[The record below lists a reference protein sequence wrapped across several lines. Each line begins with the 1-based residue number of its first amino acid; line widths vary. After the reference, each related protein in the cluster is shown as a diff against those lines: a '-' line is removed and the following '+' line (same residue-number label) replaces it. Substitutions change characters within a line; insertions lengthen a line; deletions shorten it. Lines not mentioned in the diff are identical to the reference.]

1 MFVSTFSRYPMFG
14 SGGDGTQ
21 LTVQQVS
28 ERLKA
33 PNPPKLL
40 DTRSQAEYE
49 IVHLANSILA
59 TDEVVNEAL
68 QNWDNNA
75 EIICVCHH
83 GIRSLNAAQFLRKQG
98 FTNVRSMSGGLDAWS
113 QQIDPQLPRY

>member
-1 MFVSTFSRYPMFG
+1 MFG
-14 SGGDGTQ
+14 RGGDEIQ

-33 PNPPKLL
+33 PNPPKLV

-49 IVHLANSILA
+49 IVHLPNSLLA
-59 TDEVVNEAL
+59 TDEAVKEIL
-68 QNWDNNA
+68 ENWQKDQ

-98 FTNVRSMSGGLDAWS
+98 FTNVRSMAGGLDAWS
-113 QQIDPQLPRY
+113 QQIDPRLPRY

>member
-1 MFVSTFSRYPMFG
+1 MFG
-14 SGGDGTQ
+14 RGGDNTQ

-49 IVHLANSILA
+49 IVHLPDSILA

-68 QNWDNNA
+68 QSWDKNA

-113 QQIDPQLPRY
+113 QQIDAKLPRY